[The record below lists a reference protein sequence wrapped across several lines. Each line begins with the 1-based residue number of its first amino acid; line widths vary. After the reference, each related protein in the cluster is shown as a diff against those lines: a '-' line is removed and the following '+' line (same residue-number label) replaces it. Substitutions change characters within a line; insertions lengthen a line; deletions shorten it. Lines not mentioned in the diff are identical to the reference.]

1 MLITVYL
8 FGATIDHTCHILVHE
23 FTHLSGHSNIMV
35 NKIFAIF
42 CNISLG
48 IPAGI
53 SFGIYHADHHSYM
66 GSLEKD
72 PDLPTPF

>member
-1 MLITVYL
+1 
-8 FGATIDHTCHILVHE
+8 
-23 FTHLSGHSNIMV
+23 MV